1 MELSTL
7 AQRRLAKGRDS
18 EALQLLQH
26 AVASAP
32 WHAEPVLQ
40 IAHLLLNTLQASRG
54 QEGGGGEGGG
64 GLRDNT
70 HDIKASE
77 VREYTEVLRMLET
90 VLDLNPTH
98 SESQKL
104 YGEILWDA
112 GVYEGANVMLKAAVV
127 ENPGDYCSLLKIVA
141 IDKNQVLTCVAVC
154 CSILHCVAVGV
165 VCCSVLKTLLKTVA
179 LVTNRGLICVA
190 VWCSVMECVAV
201 WYSKLCCV
209 AVLCCVLL
217 CVDILTDIH
226 RNAVLQCIAVCCS
239 VLQHVA
245 VCGHTHRHI
254 SWCLI
259 RRRCCSVL
267 RCVAACCSM
276 LQRVDAL
283 TDTYYGA

>member
-77 VREYTEVLRMLET
+77 VRDYTEVLRMLET

-98 SESQKL
+98 
-104 YGEILWDA
+104 
-112 GVYEGANVMLKAAVV
+112 
-127 ENPGDYCSLLKIVA
+127 
-141 IDKNQVLTCVAVC
+141 
-154 CSILHCVAVGV
+154 
-165 VCCSVLKTLLKTVA
+165 
-179 LVTNRGLICVA
+179 
-190 VWCSVMECVAV
+190 
-201 WYSKLCCV
+201 
-209 AVLCCVLL
+209 
-217 CVDILTDIH
+217 
-226 RNAVLQCIAVCCS
+226 
-239 VLQHVA
+239 
-245 VCGHTHRHI
+245 
-254 SWCLI
+254 
-259 RRRCCSVL
+259 
-267 RCVAACCSM
+267 
-276 LQRVDAL
+276 
-283 TDTYYGA
+283 